1 MKIIRVNT
9 TCCDEHTVCKVT
21 DGTNYGRFEYDSK
34 ASLLNIL
41 QALLDELRDE
51 EDE

>member
-1 MKIIRVNT
+1 MKYIRVNT

-41 QALLDELRDE
+41 QALIDKLCDE